1 MKIKGTLTK
10 INSNCLVGF
19 DAEWTKNYREKNG
32 NVPFCFSIIEINK
45 EDINFNKL
53 KNGNI
58 FFKYIQYYCDEKEE
72 FEQLVALADLWSN
85 KIIKSFENSVLCGHQ
100 ISSDFSV
107 LYNIGISKKLDTL
120 SNIEELRKLWK
131 NRREDEQIG
140 IVDTRYDISKP
151 FLGKSRRLV
160 DMCNDFMLD
169 VTQPEL
175 KNKSMTELQNQY
187 YGNKDEEI
195 YERIAVMNLRHSLCA
210 TVLYWLSLKIM
221 DASHRKKI
229 NINQTIYNCLKTD
242 FKWVNSEEFESLIP
256 KKGVYLK

>member
-1 MKIKGTLTK
+1 MKIKGSLTK
-10 INSNCLVGF
+10 INGNSLIGF

-32 NVPFCFSIIEINK
+32 NVPFCFSLIEINK

-53 KNGNI
+53 IGGKVVFN
-58 FFKYIQYYCDEKEE
+58 YIQYYCDDKEE
-72 FEQLVALADLWSN
+72 LDQLVAVADVWSN
-85 KIIKSFENSVLCGHQ
+85 KIIKSLENSVLCGHQ

-107 LYNIGISKKLDTL
+107 LYNIGIAQKIDTL

-131 NRREDEQIG
+131 NRREYERIG

-175 KNKSMTELQNQY
+175 KNKSMTKLQNQY
-187 YGNKDEEI
+187 YENKDEGI

-210 TVLYWLSLKIM
+210 TVLYWLNIEIM
-221 DASHRKKI
+221 NATHRKKI
-229 NINQTIYNCLKTD
+229 NINQTIYNFLKND
-242 FKWVNSEEFESLIP
+242 FKWVKSEEFKSLI
-256 KKGVYLK
+256 